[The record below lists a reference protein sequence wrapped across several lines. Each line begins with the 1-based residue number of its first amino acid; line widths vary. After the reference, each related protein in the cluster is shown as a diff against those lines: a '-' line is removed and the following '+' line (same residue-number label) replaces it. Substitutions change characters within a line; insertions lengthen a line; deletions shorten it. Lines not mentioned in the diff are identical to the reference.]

1 MWYPP
6 QDTTLRQAVNN
17 ILKYYPNGQDGDG
30 THDDKM
36 GLGSGRKAYVF
47 FRSFDENGKPVVTV
61 TGIENS
67 AFSTGQPVESY
78 APPSGP
84 DGRGGKGAPP
94 PQA

>member
-36 GLGSGRKAYVF
+36 VLVSGRKAYVF